1 MIVVIGICGL
11 KFMVDFFV
19 VGVVKRVLL
28 IELMFL
34 EFFLSLLMRRPPP
47 VSLCGLWFFDPP
59 CWVSPG

>member
-1 MIVVIGICGL
+1 MTVDIGICGL

-19 VGVVKRVLL
+19 VGVVKRMLL

-34 EFFLSLLMRRPPP
+34 EVFLSLLMRRPPP
-47 VSLCGLWFFDPP
+47 VSVWLVVFDPP